1 MPDKMLGLL
10 RILSGFFISEAYVE
24 ASGNFCIA
32 NLLESAMINK
42 NITLT
47 EGKIWKV
54 LLRFAVGFLI
64 TSFMQALYGAV
75 DLFVV
80 GRFDGSSSVS
90 AVAIGSQFMQT
101 ITGIVLGI
109 SMGGTVLIG
118 QAIGEKNDKRS
129 ARAVGTLSILFLILA
144 AVLTVILT
152 LSTDFITG
160 ILETP
165 AEAYAN
171 TRNYIFICSIGVPF
185 IVGYNAVSGIFRGIG
200 DSKTPIYFVFIACA
214 ANIILDFLFVGG
226 FKLGASGAALAT
238 VIAQALSFTVSL
250 IFIKGRGFSFAV
262 RREDFKLDAY
272 SVKRILKVGSP
283 LALQDALVNVS
294 FLTITAIINTMGL
307 AASASVGVVE
317 KIIVFAMLPP
327 SAFASAVATMTAQ
340 NVGAGKPDRA
350 LKSLKYG
357 IGFSLIFGA
366 GVCIYAQLL
375 PQTLTQ
381 IFTKDKEVI
390 EMSALYFKSYSID
403 CILVSFIFCMNSYFS
418 GYSKAFISFA
428 HSMVA
433 TFGVRIP
440 MSYFMSKIPN
450 VSLYLMGMAAP
461 AASLVSIIVCFAY
474 FYVINKK
481 KMEDT
486 YEKK

>member
-1 MPDKMLGLL
+1 M
-10 RILSGFFISEAYVE
+10 SNNSIS
-24 ASGNFCIA
+24 
-32 NLLESAMINK
+32 
-42 NITLT
+42 LT
-47 EGKIWKV
+47 EGKIGTAILK
-54 LLRFAVGFLI
+54 FASGFLI

-80 GRFDGSSSVS
+80 GRFDGSSAVS

-118 QAIGEKNDKRS
+118 QAIGERNDKRS

-171 TRNYIFICSIGVPF
+171 TKDYIFICSIGVPF

-200 DSKTPIYFVFIACA
+200 DSKTPVYFVFAACA
-214 ANIILDFLFVGG
+214 ANILLDFVFVGALR
-226 FKLGASGAALAT
+226 LGAAGAAMAT
-238 VIAQALSFTVSL
+238 VMSQALSFVIS
-250 IFIKGRGFSFAV
+250 IVFIKRRGFTFALS
-262 RREDFKLDAY
+262 RTDFKLDGY

-283 LALQDALVNVS
+283 LALQDALVNIS

-350 LKSLKYG
+350 FKSLKYG
-357 IGFSLIFGA
+357 IGFSLIFGIL
-366 GVCIYAQLL
+366 VCIYAQLL

-381 IFTKDKEVI
+381 IFTKDREVI
-390 EMSALYFKSYSID
+390 EMSALYFKAYSID

-418 GYSKAFISFA
+418 GYSKSFIAFA

-440 MSYFMSKIPN
+440 MSFFMSKIPN

-461 AASLVSIIVCFAY
+461 AASLVSIIVCFVY

-481 KMEDT
+481 R
-486 YEKK
+486 KKEVIL